1 MERFDF
7 PSAIAVVSGHMSREG
22 YGNQVDLM
30 YLLFEEYAYES
41 GYLFDNAQV
50 NRWINGKE
58 RLSQNL
64 VSYYATSEH
73 GNQLM
78 VAIKKRILPIMDDP
92 AMAAQELWELLV
104 ADPSISGY
112 KKRQLQIPSDFA
124 DAEQIS
130 NYLTAL
136 LDFAMCRPFVKAE
149 AKKLTVSG
157 KLSPVL
163 TDLIYDAGEPRP
175 CRWFCGREGELEQLH
190 KLLQEENHVFLHG
203 IAGIGKSELAKAYAR
218 RFSGAYTNILYLPY
232 DGDLRQT
239 IARLDFAQD
248 LPGEDQVT
256 RFKRHNR
263 LLKSLKADTLLVLDN
278 CNNLEDPRLQMLLGY
293 RCTILVTTRNRPDSG
308 ACLELQEL
316 EDGALLQ
323 LISYFFPQAKENQE
337 VVTQILQAVHE
348 HTFAAELAARLLAR
362 GIWEPEVLLEKL
374 MTEKTAMDAS
384 DKIKSEKDGQPG
396 KATYREHIRTLFALF
411 ALSEEEQAVLRDL
424 VLTPEDGI
432 PVLLFARWTGRKD
445 LNTVNDLVDAGLIQP
460 LPGRQMGLHPMIR
473 EATQTELKP
482 AISQCQVLVESVHQ
496 ECLLH
501 GKELSY
507 YKVLSG
513 TIQALM
519 AYSET
524 DDLPR
529 YLLLLEDGFF
539 FLEKY
544 EDAQGMEKILA
555 ELSRLLSDPAVGGPA
570 DRALLLQGRSV
581 CASDLEEKVGYLER
595 ALDLLSQ
602 VNGDNAHL
610 VSNLH
615 NNLGVCCWELGNMD
629 LAQTHL
635 EQGIRLLEDFGLV
648 NSHDSVVQ
656 ISNYAE
662 FLISLEQYQKSYDAL
677 VKLAGYLEREN
688 PISDDHGRVLQ
699 SLAML
704 CMASG
709 HTAQGQRYLAK
720 AAEIYQA
727 VYAFTPEVLEEKRQE
742 LQRI

>member
-1 MERFDF
+1 
-7 PSAIAVVSGHMSREG
+7 
-22 YGNQVDLM
+22 
-30 YLLFEEYAYES
+30 
-41 GYLFDNAQV
+41 
-50 NRWINGKE
+50 
-58 RLSQNL
+58 
-64 VSYYATSEH
+64 
-73 GNQLM
+73 
-78 VAIKKRILPIMDDP
+78 
-92 AMAAQELWELLV
+92 
-104 ADPSISGY
+104 
-112 KKRQLQIPSDFA
+112 
-124 DAEQIS
+124 
-130 NYLTAL
+130 
-136 LDFAMCRPFVKAE
+136 MCRPFVKAE

-175 CRWFCGREGELEQLH
+175 CRWFCGRAGELEQLH

-203 IAGIGKSELAKAYAR
+203 IAGIGKSELAKAYVR
-218 RFSGAYTNILYLPY
+218 RFSDGYTNVLYLPY
-232 DGDLRQT
+232 TGDLRQT
-239 IARLDFAQD
+239 IARMDFAED
-248 LPGEDQVT
+248 LPEEDEIT
-256 RFKRHNR
+256 RFKHHNR
-263 LLKSLKADTLLVLDN
+263 ILKSLKADTLIVLDN
-278 CNNLEDPRLQMLLGY
+278 CNNLDDPRLQMLLGY
-293 RCTILVTTRNRPDSG
+293 RCTILVTTRSRPNSG

-316 EDGALLQ
+316 EEGALLQ
-323 LISYFFPQAKENQE
+323 LISWFFPQAKENQE
-337 VVTQILQAVHE
+337 VVAQILQAVHE

-384 DKIKSEKDGQPG
+384 DKIKSEKDGRPG

-501 GKELSY
+501 GTELSY
-507 YKVLSG
+507 YKVLSQ
-513 TIQALM
+513 TIQAVM
-519 AYSET
+519 AYGRI
-524 DDLPR
+524 DDLHR

-544 EDAQGMEKILA
+544 GDSQGMDKILA

-570 DRALLLQGRSV
+570 DRALLLQSCSV
-581 CASDLEEKVGYLER
+581 CASDLEKKVGYLEQ
-595 ALDLLSQ
+595 ALDLLPQ
-602 VNGDNAHL
+602 VNEENAHL
-610 VSNLH
+610 ASNLH
-615 NNLGVCCWELGNMD
+615 NNLGLCCWELGKLD

-635 EQGIRLLEDFGLV
+635 EQGISLLEDFGMV
-648 NSHDSVVQ
+648 ESHDSVVQ
-656 ISNYAE
+656 ITNYAN
-662 FLISLEQYQKSYDAL
+662 FLIFREQYQKSYDAL
-677 VKLAGYLEREN
+677 IKLAGYLERGN
-688 PISDDHGRVLQ
+688 PVSDDHARVTQ

-709 HTAQGQRYLAK
+709 HKAQGQAYLRR
-720 AAEIYQA
+720 AAEIYESI
-727 VYAFTPEVLEEKRQE
+727 YAFAPEALEEKRQE

>member
-1 MERFDF
+1 
-7 PSAIAVVSGHMSREG
+7 
-22 YGNQVDLM
+22 
-30 YLLFEEYAYES
+30 
-41 GYLFDNAQV
+41 
-50 NRWINGKE
+50 
-58 RLSQNL
+58 
-64 VSYYATSEH
+64 
-73 GNQLM
+73 
-78 VAIKKRILPIMDDP
+78 
-92 AMAAQELWELLV
+92 
-104 ADPSISGY
+104 
-112 KKRQLQIPSDFA
+112 
-124 DAEQIS
+124 
-130 NYLTAL
+130 
-136 LDFAMCRPFVKAE
+136 MCRPFVKAE

-175 CRWFCGREGELEQLH
+175 CRWFCGRAGELEQLH

-203 IAGIGKSELAKAYAR
+203 IAEIGKSELAKAYAR

-263 LLKSLKADTLLVLDN
+263 LLKSLKADTLIVLDN
-278 CNNLEDPRLQMLLGY
+278 CNNPEDPRLQMLLGY

-337 VVTQILQAVHE
+337 VVAQILQAVHE

-460 LPGRQMGLHPMIR
+460 QPGRQMGLHPMIR
-473 EATQTELKP
+473 EAAQGELKP
-482 AISQCQVLVESVHQ
+482 TISQCQVLVESVHR

-501 GKELSY
+501 GTELSY
-507 YKVLSG
+507 YKVLSQ
-513 TIQALM
+513 TIQAVM
-519 AYSET
+519 AYGRI
-524 DDLPR
+524 DDLHR

-544 EDAQGMEKILA
+544 EDSQGMDKILA

-570 DRALLLQGRSV
+570 DRALLLQACSV
-581 CASDLEEKVGYLER
+581 CASDLEKKVGYLEQ
-595 ALDLLSQ
+595 ALDLLPQ
-602 VNGDNAHL
+602 VNEENAHL
-610 VSNLH
+610 ASNLH
-615 NNLGVCCWELGNMD
+615 NNLGLCCWELGKLD
-629 LAQTHL
+629 QAQTHL
-635 EQGIRLLEDFGLV
+635 EQGISLLEDFGMV
-648 NSHDSVVQ
+648 DSHDSVVQ
-656 ISNYAE
+656 ITNYAN
-662 FLISLEQYQKSYDAL
+662 FLISRKQYQRSYDAL
-677 VKLAGYLEREN
+677 VKLAGVPGTGKSR
-688 PISDDHGRVLQ
+688 
-699 SLAML
+699 
-704 CMASG
+704 
-709 HTAQGQRYLAK
+709 QR
-720 AAEIYQA
+720 
-727 VYAFTPEVLEEKRQE
+727 
-742 LQRI
+742 